1 MVMTWGKGKLSVLKD
16 KKEIQHRAL
25 LEVVRFFGSVQAYGD
40 ELGVSRARVSN
51 WVNQGNA
58 MPYDKAV
65 VTEEVAK
72 ISIDR
77 LSPSTERAN
86 EIIKRLRSNH
96 KLLPI
101 EISINNIFTEDPRG
115 SYSKKNHPIVID
127 SRGVLIS
134 GLEQLKEYKAAGM
147 KKILAIV
154 LEW

>member
-1 MVMTWGKGKLSVLKD
+1 MSVPKD

-25 LEVVRFFGSVQAYGD
+25 LEVVRFFGSVQAYSD
-40 ELGVSRARVSN
+40 ELGISRARVSN
-51 WVNQGNA
+51 WINQGNA

-65 VTEEVAK
+65 MTEELSK

-101 EISINNIFTEDPRG
+101 EISINNIFTEDPQG
-115 SYSKKNHPIVID
+115 SYSKKNGPIIID

-134 GLEQLKEYKAAGM
+134 GLEQLKAHKAAGV
-147 KKILAIV
+147 KKILAII